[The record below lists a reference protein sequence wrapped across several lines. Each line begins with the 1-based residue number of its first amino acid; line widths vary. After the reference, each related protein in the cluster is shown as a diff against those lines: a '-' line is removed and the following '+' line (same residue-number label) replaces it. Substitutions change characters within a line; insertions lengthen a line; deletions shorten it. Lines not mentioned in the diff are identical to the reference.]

1 MKLSKPHLFHPKTNN
16 FFVMLD
22 NDLTTNSLPKN
33 SRKSKTPMP
42 IKLDLP
48 QPEILKPKITIFGVG
63 GAGGNALNN
72 MIRSSLEGVEFVA
85 ANTDSQALMHSLTNN
100 RIQLG
105 VKTTKGL
112 GAGSFPDRGRM
123 AAEENVEEIENYL
136 EGCNMV
142 FIAAGMGGGTG
153 TGAAPVIAKLARER
167 EILTVGVVTKPFHF
181 EGKYRMETA
190 EAGIEELKKYVD
202 TLIVIPNQNLFRIAN
217 ESTTFESAFKMADDV
232 LQAGVRGVTDL
243 ITMPG
248 LVNLDFA
255 DIRTIMTKM
264 GKAMMGTGEAAGENR
279 AVLACEAAIANP
291 LLDDISIKG
300 AKGVL
305 VNMTGGPDMT
315 LFEADM
321 AVNTIRKEVDPNA
334 NIIFGSAFDE
344 SMKGKIRISVV
355 ATGIDSEEFRRDL
368 ANKKE
373 TTEPSRFRAS
383 SKNGNDKETHK
394 SFFDPGTP
402 AKPTKVEIDEISAEN
417 FQSKK
422 AFLAEENPSYSDQV
436 NHHKNDDDFK
446 FDDDFLNNIDKNHE
460 KKATHH
466 DESHHH
472 ASHKNEEV
480 RVTHKHSS
488 GSAVHHDNSK
498 AHHET
503 AKVHNDKKVAKTAT
517 KKEKSKKD
525 SGGFSLFSFMN
536 NKEKDEDNF
545 ESEDLQHSNK
555 ENAHHNDFF
564 ESKPVNYP
572 SSHSPTNTHKSS
584 NEAEKK
590 RQQFFNDTIFDEG
603 EVAQSAD
610 KIDDDIINVPAFF
623 RRKK

>member
-1 MKLSKPHLFHPKTNN
+1 MI
-16 FFVMLD
+16 D
-22 NDLTTNSLPKN
+22 NEISQTVPVKS
-33 SRKSKTPMP
+33 SRKPKSPMP
-42 IKLDLP
+42 IKLDIP
-48 QPEILKPKITIFGVG
+48 QPELMKPKITIFGVG

-72 MIRSSLEGVEFVA
+72 MIRSNLEGVEFVA
-85 ANTDSQALMHSLTNN
+85 ANTDSQALSHALTPD

-105 VKTTKGL
+105 ARTTKGL

-123 AAEENVEEIENYL
+123 AAEENIEEIEKHL

-202 TLIVIPNQNLFRIAN
+202 TLIIIPNQNLFRIAN
-217 ESTTFESAFKMADDV
+217 ENTTFESAFKMADDV
-232 LQAGVRGVTDL
+232 LHAGVRGVTDL

-264 GKAMMGTGEAAGENR
+264 GKAMMGTGEATGENR
-279 AVLACEAAIANP
+279 AILACEAAIANP

-321 AVNTIRKEVDPNA
+321 AVNTIRKEVDQNA

-355 ATGIDSEEFRRDL
+355 ATGIDSEEFRRESF
-368 ANKKE
+368 KSKE
-373 TTEPSRFRAS
+373 TNEPSRFKAVVPETAKQNS
-383 SKNGNDKETHK
+383 SK
-394 SFFDPGTP
+394 SFFDPGVSAKPSKLDVEEISDENFKPKKIFSKEENLNYGKESENPAPKADQENKQQTTVSNFFNETSSTTTPVVPVQVLPVQTKSQIQDEHEEEWHEEVAVKFEEKIVEKAPEPKKP
-402 AKPTKVEIDEISAEN
+402 AKPVKST
-417 FQSKK
+417 
-422 AFLAEENPSYSDQV
+422 
-436 NHHKNDDDFK
+436 
-446 FDDDFLNNIDKNHE
+446 E
-460 KKATHH
+460 KT
-466 DESHHH
+466 
-472 ASHKNEEV
+472 
-480 RVTHKHSS
+480 
-488 GSAVHHDNSK
+488 
-498 AHHET
+498 
-503 AKVHNDKKVAKTAT
+503 
-517 KKEKSKKD
+517 KKD

-536 NKEKDEDNF
+536 NKEKAEEPSVNSDNKVSSNIF
-545 ESEDLQHSNK
+545 SESEKISFDSLEKNEEKTKKIKQISDQEAVVK
-555 ENAHHNDFF
+555 I
-564 ESKPVNYP
+564 
-572 SSHSPTNTHKSS
+572 SSQ
-584 NEAEKK
+584 EAEKK
-590 RQQFFNDTIFDEG
+590 RQQFFGNTIFDE
-603 EVAQSAD
+603 EVGSNNQEE
-610 KIDDDIINVPAFF
+610 KFDDDIINVPAFF

>member
-1 MKLSKPHLFHPKTNN
+1 MI
-16 FFVMLD
+16 D
-22 NDLTTNSLPKN
+22 NEISQTVPVKSSRKPKN
-33 SRKSKTPMP
+33 SMP
-42 IKLDLP
+42 IKIDIP
-48 QPEILKPKITIFGVG
+48 QPELMKPKITIFGVG

-72 MIRSSLEGVEFVA
+72 MIRSNLEGVEFVA
-85 ANTDSQALMHSLTNN
+85 ANTDSQALSHALTQD

-105 VKTTKGL
+105 ARTTKGL
-112 GAGSFPDRGRM
+112 GAGSFPDRGKM
-123 AAEENVEEIENYL
+123 AAEENIEEIEKHL

-217 ESTTFESAFKMADDV
+217 ENTTFESAFKMADDV
-232 LQAGVRGVTDL
+232 LHAGVRGVTDL

-264 GKAMMGTGEAAGENR
+264 GKAMMGTGEATGENR
-279 AVLACEAAIANP
+279 AILACEAAIANP

-321 AVNTIRKEVDPNA
+321 AVNTIRKEVDQNA

-355 ATGIDSEEFRRDL
+355 ATGIDSEEFRRESFK
-368 ANKKE
+368 AKE
-373 TTEPSRFRAS
+373 TNEPSRFKAVVPETAKQNS
-383 SKNGNDKETHK
+383 SK
-394 SFFDPGTP
+394 SFFDPGISAKPVKSEVEEISDENFKPKKIFSKEENLNYGKESENLTSRFDQENTQKETVSNFFNETSTSSLNTNLVPTKTQIQPQIEEHEEEEFHEEQEIVIKEKIVEKEPEPKKP
-402 AKPTKVEIDEISAEN
+402 AKPAKS
-417 FQSKK
+417 S
-422 AFLAEENPSYSDQV
+422 
-436 NHHKNDDDFK
+436 
-446 FDDDFLNNIDKNHE
+446 E
-460 KKATHH
+460 KP
-466 DESHHH
+466 
-472 ASHKNEEV
+472 
-480 RVTHKHSS
+480 
-488 GSAVHHDNSK
+488 
-498 AHHET
+498 
-503 AKVHNDKKVAKTAT
+503 
-517 KKEKSKKD
+517 KKD

-536 NKEKDEDNF
+536 NKEKSEEPLANPDSNTSSNIFSESAKIPVDLLTKDEGKAKKIKQIS
-545 ESEDLQHSNK
+545 ESE
-555 ENAHHNDFF
+555 
-564 ESKPVNYP
+564 PVAKI
-572 SSHSPTNTHKSS
+572 SSQ
-584 NEAEKK
+584 EAEKK
-590 RQQFFNDTIFDEG
+590 RQQFFGNTIFDE
-603 EVAQSAD
+603 EPESNNSEQ
-610 KIDDDIINVPAFF
+610 KFEDDIINVPAFF

>member
-1 MKLSKPHLFHPKTNN
+1 MIDNEISQTVPVKT
-16 FFVMLD
+16 
-22 NDLTTNSLPKN
+22 SRKPKN
-33 SRKSKTPMP
+33 SMP
-42 IKLDLP
+42 IKIDIP
-48 QPEILKPKITIFGVG
+48 QPELMKPKITIFGVG

-72 MIRSSLEGVEFVA
+72 MIRSNLEGVEFVA
-85 ANTDSQALMHSLTNN
+85 ANTDSQALSHALTPD

-105 VKTTKGL
+105 ARTTKGL
-112 GAGSFPDRGRM
+112 GAGSFPDRGKM
-123 AAEENVEEIENYL
+123 AAEENIEEIEKHL

-217 ESTTFESAFKMADDV
+217 ENTTFESAFKMADDV
-232 LQAGVRGVTDL
+232 LHAGVRGVTDL

-264 GKAMMGTGEAAGENR
+264 GKAMMGTGEATGENR
-279 AVLACEAAIANP
+279 AILACEAAIANP

-321 AVNTIRKEVDPNA
+321 AVNTIRKEVDQNA

-355 ATGIDSEEFRRDL
+355 ATGIDSEEFRRESFK
-368 ANKKE
+368 AKE
-373 TTEPSRFRAS
+373 TNEPSRFKAVVPETAKQNS
-383 SKNGNDKETHK
+383 SK
-394 SFFDPGTP
+394 SFFDPGISAKPVKSEVEEISDENFKPKKIFSKEENLNYGKESENLTSRFDQENKQKETVSNFFNETSTSSLNTNLVPTKTQIQPQIEEHEEKEFHEEQEIVIKEKIVEKEPESKKP
-402 AKPTKVEIDEISAEN
+402 AKPAKS
-417 FQSKK
+417 S
-422 AFLAEENPSYSDQV
+422 
-436 NHHKNDDDFK
+436 
-446 FDDDFLNNIDKNHE
+446 E
-460 KKATHH
+460 KP
-466 DESHHH
+466 
-472 ASHKNEEV
+472 
-480 RVTHKHSS
+480 
-488 GSAVHHDNSK
+488 
-498 AHHET
+498 
-503 AKVHNDKKVAKTAT
+503 
-517 KKEKSKKD
+517 KKD

-536 NKEKDEDNF
+536 NKEK
-545 ESEDLQHSNK
+545 SEEPLANPDSNI
-555 ENAHHNDFF
+555 
-564 ESKPVNYP
+564 
-572 SSHSPTNTHKSS
+572 SS
-584 NEAEKK
+584 NIFSESAKIPADLLAKDEGKVKKIKQISDSEPVAKISSQEAEKK
-590 RQQFFNDTIFDEG
+590 RQQFFGNTIFDE
-603 EVAQSAD
+603 EVESNNSEQ
-610 KIDDDIINVPAFF
+610 KFEDDIINVPAFF

>member
-1 MKLSKPHLFHPKTNN
+1 MI
-16 FFVMLD
+16 D
-22 NDLTTNSLPKN
+22 NEISQTVPVKSSRKPKN
-33 SRKSKTPMP
+33 SMP
-42 IKLDLP
+42 IKIDIP
-48 QPEILKPKITIFGVG
+48 QPELMKPKITIFGVG

-72 MIRSSLEGVEFVA
+72 MIRSNLEGVEFVA
-85 ANTDSQALMHSLTNN
+85 ANTDSQALSHALTQD

-105 VKTTKGL
+105 ARTTKGL
-112 GAGSFPDRGRM
+112 GAGSFPDRGKM
-123 AAEENVEEIENYL
+123 AAEENIEEIEKHL

-217 ESTTFESAFKMADDV
+217 ENTTFESAFKMADDV
-232 LQAGVRGVTDL
+232 LHAGVRGVTDL

-264 GKAMMGTGEAAGENR
+264 GKAMMGTGEATGENR
-279 AVLACEAAIANP
+279 AILACEAAIANP

-321 AVNTIRKEVDPNA
+321 AVNTIRKEVDQNA

-355 ATGIDSEEFRRDL
+355 ATGIDSEEFRRESFR
-368 ANKKE
+368 AKE
-373 TTEPSRFRAS
+373 TNEPSRFKAVVPETAKQNS
-383 SKNGNDKETHK
+383 SK
-394 SFFDPGTP
+394 SFFDPGISAKPIKSEVEEISDENFKPKKIFSKEENLNYGKEPENLTPRFEQENKQKEAVSNFFNETSTSTNSAPAPAKIQPQIEEHEEEFHEEEVEIEVKEKIVEKAPEPKKP
-402 AKPTKVEIDEISAEN
+402 AKPVKS
-417 FQSKK
+417 
-422 AFLAEENPSYSDQV
+422 
-436 NHHKNDDDFK
+436 
-446 FDDDFLNNIDKNHE
+446 
-460 KKATHH
+460 
-466 DESHHH
+466 
-472 ASHKNEEV
+472 
-480 RVTHKHSS
+480 
-488 GSAVHHDNSK
+488 
-498 AHHET
+498 
-503 AKVHNDKKVAKTAT
+503 NDKP
-517 KKEKSKKD
+517 KKD

-536 NKEKDEDNF
+536 NKEKSEEPLANPDNKVSSNIFSESAKIPVDLLTKDEGKAKKIKQIS
-545 ESEDLQHSNK
+545 ESE
-555 ENAHHNDFF
+555 
-564 ESKPVNYP
+564 PVAKI
-572 SSHSPTNTHKSS
+572 SSQ
-584 NEAEKK
+584 EAEKK
-590 RQQFFNDTIFDEG
+590 RQQFFGNTIFDE
-603 EVAQSAD
+603 EPESNNSEQ
-610 KIDDDIINVPAFF
+610 KFEDDIINVPAFF

>member
-1 MKLSKPHLFHPKTNN
+1 MI
-16 FFVMLD
+16 D
-22 NDLTTNSLPKN
+22 NEISQTVPVKSSRKPKN
-33 SRKSKTPMP
+33 SMP
-42 IKLDLP
+42 IKIDIP
-48 QPEILKPKITIFGVG
+48 QPELMKPKITIFGVG

-72 MIRSSLEGVEFVA
+72 MIRSNLEGVEFVA
-85 ANTDSQALMHSLTNN
+85 ANTDSQALAHALTPD

-105 VKTTKGL
+105 ARTTKGL
-112 GAGSFPDRGRM
+112 GAGSFPDRGKM
-123 AAEENVEEIENYL
+123 AAEENIEEIEKHL

-217 ESTTFESAFKMADDV
+217 ENTTFESAFKMADDV
-232 LQAGVRGVTDL
+232 LHAGVRGVTDL

-264 GKAMMGTGEAAGENR
+264 GKAMMGTGEATGENR
-279 AVLACEAAIANP
+279 AILACEAAIANP

-321 AVNTIRKEVDPNA
+321 AVNTIRKEVDQNA

-355 ATGIDSEEFRRDL
+355 ATGIDSEEFRRESFR
-368 ANKKE
+368 AKE
-373 TTEPSRFRAS
+373 TNEPSRFKAVVPETAKQNS
-383 SKNGNDKETHK
+383 SK
-394 SFFDPGTP
+394 SFFDPGISAKPVKSEVEEISDENFKPKKIFSKEENLNYGKESENLAPRFEQENKQKETVSNFFNETSTSINSTP
-402 AKPTKVEIDEISAEN
+402 APAKIQPQIEEHEEEFHEEEVEIEVKEKIVEKAPEP
-417 FQSKK
+417 KK
-422 AFLAEENPSYSDQV
+422 PVKPA
-436 NHHKNDDDFK
+436 K
-446 FDDDFLNNIDKNHE
+446 
-460 KKATHH
+460 
-466 DESHHH
+466 
-472 ASHKNEEV
+472 
-480 RVTHKHSS
+480 SS
-488 GSAVHHDNSK
+488 
-498 AHHET
+498 
-503 AKVHNDKKVAKTAT
+503 
-517 KKEKSKKD
+517 EKSKKD

-536 NKEKDEDNF
+536 NKEKSEEPLANPDN
-545 ESEDLQHSNK
+545 K
-555 ENAHHNDFF
+555 
-564 ESKPVNYP
+564 V
-572 SSHSPTNTHKSS
+572 SS
-584 NEAEKK
+584 NIFSESAKIPVDLLAKDEGKTKKIKLISDLEPEVKISSQEAEKK
-590 RQQFFNDTIFDEG
+590 RQQFFGNTIFDE
-603 EVAQSAD
+603 EVESNNSEQ
-610 KIDDDIINVPAFF
+610 KFEDDIINVPAFF

>member
-1 MKLSKPHLFHPKTNN
+1 MIDNEISQTVPVKT
-16 FFVMLD
+16 
-22 NDLTTNSLPKN
+22 SRKPKN
-33 SRKSKTPMP
+33 SMP
-42 IKLDLP
+42 IKIDIP
-48 QPEILKPKITIFGVG
+48 QPELMKPKITIFGVG

-72 MIRSSLEGVEFVA
+72 MIRSNLEGVEFVA
-85 ANTDSQALMHSLTNN
+85 ANTDSQALAHALTQD

-105 VKTTKGL
+105 ARTTKGL
-112 GAGSFPDRGRM
+112 GAGSFPDRGKM
-123 AAEENVEEIENYL
+123 AAEENIEEIEKHL

-217 ESTTFESAFKMADDV
+217 ENTTFESAFKMADDV
-232 LQAGVRGVTDL
+232 LHAGVRGVTDL

-264 GKAMMGTGEAAGENR
+264 GKAMMGTGEATGENR
-279 AVLACEAAIANP
+279 AILACEAAIANP
-291 LLDDISIKG
+291 FLDDISIKG

-321 AVNTIRKEVDPNA
+321 AVNTIRKEVDQNA

-355 ATGIDSEEFRRDL
+355 ATGIDSEEFRRESFR
-368 ANKKE
+368 AKE
-373 TTEPSRFRAS
+373 TNEPSRFKAVVPETAKQNS
-383 SKNGNDKETHK
+383 SK
-394 SFFDPGTP
+394 SFFDPGISAKPVKSEVEEISDENFKPKKIFSKEENLNYGKESENLTSRFDQENKQKETVSNFFNETSTSSLNINLVPTNTQIQPQIEEHEEKEFHEEQEIVIKEKIVEKEPESKKP
-402 AKPTKVEIDEISAEN
+402 AKPAKS
-417 FQSKK
+417 S
-422 AFLAEENPSYSDQV
+422 
-436 NHHKNDDDFK
+436 
-446 FDDDFLNNIDKNHE
+446 E
-460 KKATHH
+460 KP
-466 DESHHH
+466 
-472 ASHKNEEV
+472 
-480 RVTHKHSS
+480 
-488 GSAVHHDNSK
+488 
-498 AHHET
+498 
-503 AKVHNDKKVAKTAT
+503 
-517 KKEKSKKD
+517 KKD

-536 NKEKDEDNF
+536 NKEK
-545 ESEDLQHSNK
+545 SEEPLANPDSNI
-555 ENAHHNDFF
+555 
-564 ESKPVNYP
+564 
-572 SSHSPTNTHKSS
+572 SS
-584 NEAEKK
+584 NIFSESAKISVDLLTKEEGKAKKIKQISDSEPVAKISSQEAEKK
-590 RQQFFNDTIFDEG
+590 RQQFFGNTIFDE
-603 EVAQSAD
+603 EPTSNNQEE
-610 KIDDDIINVPAFF
+610 KFDDDIINVPAFF

>member
-1 MKLSKPHLFHPKTNN
+1 MI
-16 FFVMLD
+16 D
-22 NDLTTNSLPKN
+22 NEISQTVPVKSSRKPKN
-33 SRKSKTPMP
+33 SMP
-42 IKLDLP
+42 IKIDIP
-48 QPEILKPKITIFGVG
+48 QPELMKPKITIFGVG

-72 MIRSSLEGVEFVA
+72 MIRSNLEGVEFVA
-85 ANTDSQALMHSLTNN
+85 ANTDSQALSHALTQD

-105 VKTTKGL
+105 ARTTKGL
-112 GAGSFPDRGRM
+112 GAGSFPDRGKM
-123 AAEENVEEIENYL
+123 AAEENIEEIEKHL

-217 ESTTFESAFKMADDV
+217 ENTTFESAFKMADDV
-232 LQAGVRGVTDL
+232 LHAGVRGVTDL

-264 GKAMMGTGEAAGENR
+264 GKAMMGTGEATGENR
-279 AVLACEAAIANP
+279 AILACEAAIANP

-321 AVNTIRKEVDPNA
+321 AVNTIRKEVDQNA

-355 ATGIDSEEFRRDL
+355 ATGIDSEEFRRESFK
-368 ANKKE
+368 AKE
-373 TTEPSRFRAS
+373 TNEPSRFKAVVPETAKQNS
-383 SKNGNDKETHK
+383 SK
-394 SFFDPGTP
+394 SFFDPGISAKPVKSEVEEISDENFKPKKIFSKEENLNYGKESEILTSRFDQENTQKETVSNFFNETSTSSLNANLVPTKTQIQPQIEEHEEEEFHEEQEIVIKEKIVEKEPEPKKP
-402 AKPTKVEIDEISAEN
+402 AKPAKS
-417 FQSKK
+417 S
-422 AFLAEENPSYSDQV
+422 
-436 NHHKNDDDFK
+436 
-446 FDDDFLNNIDKNHE
+446 E
-460 KKATHH
+460 KP
-466 DESHHH
+466 
-472 ASHKNEEV
+472 
-480 RVTHKHSS
+480 
-488 GSAVHHDNSK
+488 
-498 AHHET
+498 
-503 AKVHNDKKVAKTAT
+503 
-517 KKEKSKKD
+517 KKD

-536 NKEKDEDNF
+536 NKEK
-545 ESEDLQHSNK
+545 SEEPLANPDSN
-555 ENAHHNDFF
+555 
-564 ESKPVNYP
+564 
-572 SSHSPTNTHKSS
+572 TSS
-584 NEAEKK
+584 NIFSESAKIPVDLLTKDEGKAKKIKQISDSEPVAKISSQEAEKK
-590 RQQFFNDTIFDEG
+590 RQQFFGNTIFDE
-603 EVAQSAD
+603 EPESNNSEQ
-610 KIDDDIINVPAFF
+610 KFEDDIINVPAFF